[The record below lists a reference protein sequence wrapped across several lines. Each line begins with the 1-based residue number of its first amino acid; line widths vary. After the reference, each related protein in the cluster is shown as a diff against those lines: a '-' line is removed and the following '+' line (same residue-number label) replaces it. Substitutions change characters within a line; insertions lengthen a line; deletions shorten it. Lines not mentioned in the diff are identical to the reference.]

1 VDKGKASR
9 RVAQL
14 GVRTAGYVEVLSGV
28 KAGEIVVVGGL
39 ERMGEG
45 MPLMGKPRS
54 GNPDAAGQA
63 GPSTR

>member
-1 VDKGKASR
+1 
-9 RVAQL
+9 
-14 GVRTAGYVEVLSGV
+14 V

-45 MPLMGKPRS
+45 IPLMGKPRS
-54 GNPDAAGQA
+54 GNPAAAGQA